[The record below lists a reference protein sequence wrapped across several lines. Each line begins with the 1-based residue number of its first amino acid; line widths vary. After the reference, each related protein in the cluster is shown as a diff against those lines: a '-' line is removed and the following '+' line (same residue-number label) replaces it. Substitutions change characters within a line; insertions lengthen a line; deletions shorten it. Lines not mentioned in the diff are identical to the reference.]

1 VKLRRN
7 GDPLHCIKISALQT
21 TIAVFSISERFFT
34 TNSRRRASHPVVLV
48 PGSIRE
54 FFRCR
59 ILRPLLRQLRGGVT
73 PRRLAWSLAL
83 GMVIGINPS
92 MGITTLLVIMIAWT
106 FGLNQIASQI
116 GSHAV
121 TPIHL
126 LLFVPFIELGVH
138 LFHTSRLPLDRR
150 QIEHLSR
157 HPWYLIRDIWQWEW
171 HALIVW
177 GLVAAI
183 AMPLLAM
190 YIRRALVLLMRRH
203 RTLLRSRPALR

>member
-1 VKLRRN
+1 MRK
-7 GDPLHCIKISALQT
+7 DS
-21 TIAVFSISERFFT
+21 FT
-34 TNSRRRASHPVVLV
+34 TKLPPRASHLNVLV
-48 PGSIRE
+48 PESIRE

-59 ILRPLLRQLRGGVT
+59 ILRPLLRQLRGGMT

-92 MGITTLLVIMIAWT
+92 VGITTLLLVMLAWA

-121 TPIHL
+121 APLHL
-126 LLFVPFIELGVH
+126 LLFIPFMELGVH
-138 LFHTSRLPLDRR
+138 LFHTGRLPLNRH
-150 QIEHLSR
+150 QIEHLSH
-157 HPWYLIRDIWQWEW
+157 HPWRLIRDIWQWEW

-177 GLVAAI
+177 GLVAAV
-183 AMPLLAM
+183 AMPLLAV

-203 RTLLRSRPALR
+203 PTLVRSRPALH